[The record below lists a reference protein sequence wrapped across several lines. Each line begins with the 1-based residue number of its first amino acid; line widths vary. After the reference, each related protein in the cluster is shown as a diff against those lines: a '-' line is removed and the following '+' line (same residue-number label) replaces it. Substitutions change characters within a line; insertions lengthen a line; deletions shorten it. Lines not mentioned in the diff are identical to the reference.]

1 MNDKTLMMVEWEE
14 LGSIVQVQAPVR
26 INRNFPKKKKK
37 KDLDLGL
44 TQKPNGLEFSV
55 LNSVFWQSRLQTKCS
70 TCATCRPPP
79 MLLHQFCLAAAAGP
93 SFGLAFSL
101 TCQWLQAPGQ
111 GRLGHRLLK
120 YAQLTAPAILVLL
133 PPFSAVT
140 FRAELSLIFVLNL
153 QLFHCDSL
161 SELQTRS

>member
-1 MNDKTLMMVEWEE
+1 MKLERLCPLVCAPDMA
-14 LGSIVQVQAPVR
+14 QAGTER
-26 INRNFPKKKKK
+26 
-37 KDLDLGL
+37 
-44 TQKPNGLEFSV
+44 
-55 LNSVFWQSRLQTKCS
+55 
-70 TCATCRPPP
+70 
-79 MLLHQFCLAAAAGP
+79 
-93 SFGLAFSL
+93 
-101 TCQWLQAPGQ
+101 GQ

-161 SELQTRS
+161 PEL